1 MLSVIRFIPKRLFA
15 PHSYFRSTRLF
26 STINMPHQDK
36 QVFDLTSDTATQ
48 PTDEMFDIMKLAHRG
63 DDVFTQSKTVND
75 LEDYVAKLLGKEAAL
90 FCATGCMTNQLALRV
105 LLTQPPHSVL
115 CDARSHVFVY
125 ECGGI
130 SYHSQ
135 ASVSPVVPR
144 NGHHL
149 TLEDVQSNVITDT
162 LACAPTR
169 VISLENTLNGTLLP
183 LEEIKRIHDYARQN
197 DLKLH
202 LDGARLWNAS
212 QETGIPMHEY
222 GQYFDTISV
231 CLSKGVGAPIGSIM
245 ASTKENIVRARHV
258 RKLMG
263 GGWRQAGLLAAAA
276 KHCIDTVVPTMK
288 QTHQLTKKLA
298 VALEGLGM
306 TLIAPCETNM
316 IFLDTA
322 QAGIRVSDL
331 ADELLQHNIVIGSSS
346 GTQTRIVMHYQVNEE
361 AINTFIQVA
370 SKVVAEKRGLGSDV
384 STQVGSGSIYP
395 SVSA

>member
-1 MLSVIRFIPKRLFA
+1 ML
-15 PHSYFRSTRLF
+15 STRLF
-26 STINMPHQDK
+26 SARRLFVRPDFYPARFFSTVNMTK
-36 QVFDLTSDTATQ
+36 QPQFFDLTSDTATE
-48 PTDEMFDIMKLAHRG
+48 PTDDMFDMMKLAHRG
-63 DDVFTQSKTVND
+63 DDVFNASTSVND
-75 LEDYVAKLLGKEAAL
+75 LEKYVAKLLGKEAAL

-115 CDARSHVFVY
+115 CDARAHVFVY

-135 ASVSPVVPR
+135 ASVSPVMPR

-149 TLEDVQSNVITDT
+149 TLEDVMDNVITDT
-162 LACAPTR
+162 LASAPTR
-169 VISLENTLNGTLLP
+169 VISLENTLNGTLMP
-183 LEEIKRIHDYARQN
+183 VEEMKRIHDFARQN

-245 ASTKENIVRARHV
+245 ASTQENIVRARHI

-263 GGWRQAGLLAAAA
+263 GGWRQAGFLAVAA

-288 QTHQLTKKLA
+288 QTHNMTKQLAT
-298 VALEGLGM
+298 ALQELGM
-306 TLIAPCETNM
+306 NLSTPCETNM

-322 QAGIRVSDL
+322 NAGITVDDL
-331 ADELLQHNIVIGSSS
+331 AKALKQHDILIGSGP
-346 GTQTRIVMHYQVNEE
+346 GTKTRIVMHYQITQQAVD
-361 AINTFIQVA
+361 TFIQVA
-370 SKVVAEKRGLGSDV
+370 SDVVEKRKADPKPIVVDALNS
-384 STQVGSGSIYP
+384 SSIYNT
-395 SVSA
+395 SV

>member
-1 MLSVIRFIPKRLFA
+1 MLSVIRFAPRQLFA
-15 PHSYFRSTRLF
+15 RHPSFYSTRLL
-26 STINMPHQDK
+26 STINMPHQHK
-36 QVFDLTSDTATQ
+36 QMFDLTSDTATQ
-48 PTDEMFDIMKLAHRG
+48 PTDDMFDIMKLAHRG
-63 DDVFTQSKTVND
+63 DDVFAQSKTVND
-75 LEDYVAKLLGKEAAL
+75 LEEYVAKLLGKEAAL

-162 LACAPTR
+162 LASAPTR

-183 LEEIKRIHDYARQN
+183 LEEIKRIYEYTRQN

-212 QETGIPMHEY
+212 QETGIALHEY

-245 ASTKENIVRARHV
+245 AGSKENIIRARHV

-276 KHCIDTVVPTMK
+276 RHCIDTVVPTMK
-288 QTHQLTKKLA
+288 ETHQLTKRLA

-306 TLIAPCETNM
+306 TLTTPCETNM

-322 QAGIRVSDL
+322 QAGIKVSDL
-331 ADELLQHNIVIGSSS
+331 ADELLQHNIVIGSGP
-346 GTQTRIVMHYQVNEE
+346 GTTTRIVMHYQVTKE
-361 AINTFIQVA
+361 AIDTFIEVA
-370 SKVVAEKRGLGSDV
+370 SKVVAEKRQSGPNV
-384 STQVGSGSIYP
+384 SIQTSSGSMYP
-395 SVSA
+395 SINA

>member
-1 MLSVIRFIPKRLFA
+1 
-15 PHSYFRSTRLF
+15 
-26 STINMPHQDK
+26 
-36 QVFDLTSDTATQ
+36 
-48 PTDEMFDIMKLAHRG
+48 
-63 DDVFTQSKTVND
+63 
-75 LEDYVAKLLGKEAAL
+75 
-90 FCATGCMTNQLALRV
+90 MTNQLALRV

-212 QETGIPMHEY
+212 QETGIPMHE
-222 GQYFDTISV
+222 
-231 CLSKGVGAPIGSIM
+231 
-245 ASTKENIVRARHV
+245 
-258 RKLMG
+258 
-263 GGWRQAGLLAAAA
+263 
-276 KHCIDTVVPTMK
+276 
-288 QTHQLTKKLA
+288 
-298 VALEGLGM
+298 
-306 TLIAPCETNM
+306 
-316 IFLDTA
+316 
-322 QAGIRVSDL
+322 
-331 ADELLQHNIVIGSSS
+331 
-346 GTQTRIVMHYQVNEE
+346 
-361 AINTFIQVA
+361 
-370 SKVVAEKRGLGSDV
+370 
-384 STQVGSGSIYP
+384 
-395 SVSA
+395 